1 MNSVDGVRSTGQ
13 VASVSPSPVPAD
25 RLPEQW
31 NLIQAVRALNMVE
44 YFGKDQE
51 LTTVLDREKRRLIVR
66 IVDRKT
72 GQVLRQ
78 VPSDYV
84 LEAARDAASDG

>member
-13 VASVSPSPVPAD
+13 VAPVSPSPVPVD

-51 LTTVLDREKRRLIVR
+51 LTMVLDREKRGLVVR
-66 IVDRKT
+66 IIDKNT
-72 GQVLRQ
+72 GQVIRQ
-78 VPSDYV
+78 VPPDYV
-84 LEAARDAASDG
+84 LDAARDAASEG

>member
-1 MNSVDGVRSTGQ
+1 MNSVDGVRSTDQ
-13 VASVSPSPVPAD
+13 IAPVSASPVPVE

-51 LTTVLDREKRRLIVR
+51 LTMVLDRETRGPIVR
-66 IVDRKT
+66 IVDKNT

-78 VPSDYV
+78 IPPDDV
-84 LEAARDAASDG
+84 LDAARNAASDG